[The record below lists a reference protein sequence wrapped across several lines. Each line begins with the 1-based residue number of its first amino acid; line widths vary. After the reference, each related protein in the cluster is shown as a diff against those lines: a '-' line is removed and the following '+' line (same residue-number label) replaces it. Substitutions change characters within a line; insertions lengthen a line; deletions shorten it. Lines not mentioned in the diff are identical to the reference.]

1 MAGVEISGGAIRI
14 AGKPTQIISGTIHYF
29 RIRPEQWRDRIAK
42 AKMMGLNAVETY
54 VCHNLHEPKPGQ
66 FDFAGMLDLEK
77 RFSTKSTGP
86 DSMRSS
92 VPARTSAPSGRTAGC
107 RPGSPPGPASS
118 SAA

>member
-1 MAGVEISGGAIRI
+1 MAGVEISAARSV

-42 AKMMGLNAVETY
+42 AKMMGLNAIETY

-66 FDFAGMLDLEK
+66 FDFAGMLDLEAFLGEIH
-77 RFSTKSTGP
+77 RP